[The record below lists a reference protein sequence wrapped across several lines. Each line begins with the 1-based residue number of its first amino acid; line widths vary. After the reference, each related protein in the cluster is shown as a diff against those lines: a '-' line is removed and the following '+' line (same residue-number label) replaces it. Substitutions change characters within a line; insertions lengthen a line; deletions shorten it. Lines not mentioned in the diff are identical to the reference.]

1 MGIVIIVSRLLIKTF
16 LRGILKN
23 HHIKASR
30 HFMSLISKQL
40 SEFKTIGLIGKPQH
54 SEALQTL
61 TSLYIFLQERGHPI
75 IVDVRLSDDLAMPD
89 IRFADLVGIGQ
100 QCDLAIVVGGDGY
113 MLGAAR
119 VLARHDISVIGVNRG
134 NLGFLTDLDPENF
147 ESPLTEVLKG
157 NYQTENRFLLEAQV
171 YSHGHLKS
179 SSTAVNEAV
188 LHPDKIAHM
197 IEFEIYVNDN
207 FMINQRAD
215 GLILSTP
222 TGSTAYSLSGG
233 GPILTPNLDA
243 ISLLPMFPHTLN
255 SRPIVIDAN
264 SVVRLKIAQSNSTE
278 MQISCD
284 SHVNLSVLPGDE
296 VVIKKTLHKL
306 KLLHPLNYNYFH
318 VLHTKFGWGNKLF

>member
-1 MGIVIIVSRLLIKTF
+1 
-16 LRGILKN
+16 
-23 HHIKASR
+23 
-30 HFMSLISKQL
+30 MSLDKNQ
-40 SEFKTIGLIGKPQH
+40 ENQFQTIGLIGKPQH

-61 TSLYIFLQERGHPI
+61 TSLFDFLKARGHDI
-75 IVDVRLSDDLAMPD
+75 IVDRRLSDDLSLPT
-89 IRFADLVGIGQ
+89 IKYGDLVNIGQ
-100 QCDLAIVVGGDGY
+100 KCDLAIVVGGDGY

-119 VLARHDISVIGVNRG
+119 VLARFDISVIGVNRG
-134 NLGFLTDLDPENF
+134 NLGFLTDLDPENY
-147 ESPLTEVLKG
+147 EQPLTEVLEG

-171 YSHGHLKS
+171 HSHGHMKS
-179 SSTAVNEAV
+179 SNTAVNEAV

-197 IEFEIYVNDN
+197 IEFEVYVNDD
-207 FMINQRAD
+207 FMLNQRAD

-264 SVVRLKIAQSNSTE
+264 STVRLKISQNNSTE

-296 VVIKKTLHKL
+296 VIIKKTQHKL
-306 KLLHPLNYNYFH
+306 KLLHPQNYNYFH
-318 VLHTKFGWGNKLF
+318 VLQNKFGWGNKLF

>member
-1 MGIVIIVSRLLIKTF
+1 
-16 LRGILKN
+16 
-23 HHIKASR
+23 
-30 HFMSLISKQL
+30 MSSPSQVQ
-40 SEFKTIGLIGKPQH
+40 SQFQTIGLIGKPQH

-61 TSLYIFLQERGHPI
+61 TSLYQFLTERGHQLI
-75 IVDVRLSDDLAMPD
+75 IDKRLEEDFVRTD
-89 IRFADLVGIGQ
+89 IEYDDLVGIGER
-100 QCDLAIVVGGDGY
+100 CDLAIVIGGDGY

-119 VLARHDISVIGVNRG
+119 VLARFNVSVIGVNRG
-134 NLGFLTDLDPENF
+134 NLGFLTDLDPEDF
-147 ESPLTEVLKG
+147 EQPLSEVLAG
-157 NYQTENRFLLEAQV
+157 NYQEENRFLLEAQV
-171 YSHGHLKS
+171 HSHGHMKS
-179 SSTAVNEAV
+179 SNTAVNEAV

-197 IEFEIYVNDN
+197 IEFDVYVNDN

-264 SVVRLKIAQSNSTE
+264 SIVKLKISESNSTE

-296 VVIKKTLHKL
+296 VIIKKTQHRL
-306 KLLHPLNYNYFH
+306 KLLHPQNYNYFH
-318 VLHTKFGWGNKLF
+318 VLQNKFGWGNKLY

>member
-1 MGIVIIVSRLLIKTF
+1 
-16 LRGILKN
+16 
-23 HHIKASR
+23 
-30 HFMSLISKQL
+30 MSSPSQVQ
-40 SEFKTIGLIGKPQH
+40 SQFQTIGLIGKPQH

-61 TSLYIFLQERGHPI
+61 TSLYQFLTERGHQLI
-75 IVDVRLSDDLAMPD
+75 IDKRLEEDFVRTNIEYD
-89 IRFADLVGIGQ
+89 DLVGIGER
-100 QCDLAIVVGGDGY
+100 CDLAIVIGGDGY

-119 VLARHDISVIGVNRG
+119 VLARFNVSVIGVNRG
-134 NLGFLTDLDPENF
+134 NLGFLTDLDPEDF
-147 ESPLTEVLKG
+147 EQPLSEVLAG
-157 NYQTENRFLLEAQV
+157 NYQEENRFLLEAQV
-171 YSHGHLKS
+171 HSHGHMKS
-179 SSTAVNEAV
+179 SNTAVNEAV

-197 IEFEIYVNDN
+197 IEFDVYVNDN

-264 SVVRLKIAQSNSTE
+264 SIVKLKISESNSTE

-296 VVIKKTLHKL
+296 VIIKKTQHRL
-306 KLLHPLNYNYFH
+306 KLLHPQNYNYFH
-318 VLHTKFGWGNKLF
+318 VLQNKFGWGNKLY

>member
-1 MGIVIIVSRLLIKTF
+1 
-16 LRGILKN
+16 
-23 HHIKASR
+23 
-30 HFMSLISKQL
+30 MSLENNQPSQ
-40 SEFKTIGLIGKPQH
+40 FQTIGLIGKPQH

-61 TSLYIFLQERGHPI
+61 TSLYKFLKARGHSI
-75 IVDVRLSDDLAMPD
+75 IVDRRLQKDLELPHFKYD
-89 IRFADLVGIGQ
+89 DLVGIGHK
-100 QCDLAIVVGGDGY
+100 CDLAIVVGGDGY

-119 VLARHDISVIGVNRG
+119 VLARFDISVIGVNRG
-134 NLGFLTDLDPENF
+134 NLGFLTDLDPDNF
-147 ESPLTEVLKG
+147 EQPLAEVLGGK
-157 NYQTENRFLLEAQV
+157 YQTENRFLLEAQV
-171 YSHGHLKS
+171 HSHGHMKS

-207 FMINQRAD
+207 FMLNQRAD
-215 GLILSTP
+215 GLIISTP

-255 SRPIVIDAN
+255 SRPIVIDA
-264 SVVRLKIAQSNSTE
+264 SSTVRLRISLNNITE

-296 VVIKKTLHKL
+296 VIIKKTQHQL

-318 VLHTKFGWGNKLF
+318 VLQSKLGWGNKLY

>member
-1 MGIVIIVSRLLIKTF
+1 
-16 LRGILKN
+16 
-23 HHIKASR
+23 
-30 HFMSLISKQL
+30 MSAQNKLQSQ
-40 SEFKTIGLIGKPQH
+40 FKTIGLIGKPQH

-61 TSLYIFLQERGHPI
+61 SSVHQFLSERGHKLI
-75 IVDVRLSDDLAMPD
+75 IDKRLEEEFSPLNSHYD
-89 IRFADLVGIGQ
+89 DLVGIGES
-100 QCDLAIVVGGDGY
+100 CDLAIVIGGDGY

-119 VLARHDISVIGVNRG
+119 VLARFDISVIGVNRG
-134 NLGFLTDLDPENF
+134 NLGFLTDLDPESF
-147 ESPLTEVLKG
+147 EQPLSEVLAG
-157 NYQTENRFLLEAQV
+157 NYQEENRFLLEAQV
-171 YSHGHLKS
+171 HSHGHMKS
-179 SSTAVNEAV
+179 SNTAVNEAV

-197 IEFEIYVNDN
+197 IEFDVYVNDN

-264 SVVRLKIAQSNSTE
+264 SIVKLKIAESNSTE

-296 VVIKKTLHKL
+296 VIIRKTQHRL
-306 KLLHPLNYNYFH
+306 KLLHPQNYNYFH
-318 VLHTKFGWGNKLF
+318 VLQNKFGWGNKLY